1 MKIAV
6 VNSDRRMQEVYFQLA
21 KDNEALLINE
31 FTDFQKIAE
40 IDALVLPVK
49 GLTSTGSLYSSG
61 KELYI
66 PEAFWS
72 SIREKP
78 IFTGIRPAFLKDFPN
93 VYYYMEDDVLKQ
105 QNAVYTAEGTLYLMM
120 DHTSKS
126 IKDISVDV
134 IGYGVCGKEIVRWL
148 RALGIPYRIVRRSCE
163 KSDTLIS
170 VEEYRKTACHEVII
184 NTSISKVIDRELL
197 ERWSQKPLII
207 DIATPD
213 VIDYAAALSMGVR
226 VIKAGNLPEM
236 IAYES
241 SGKCISEFVRG
252 KLHC

>member
-1 MKIAV
+1 M
-6 VNSDRRMQEVYFQLA
+6 
-21 KDNEALLINE
+21 
-31 FTDFQKIAE
+31 
-40 IDALVLPVK
+40 
-49 GLTSTGSLYSSG
+49 
-61 KELYI
+61 
-66 PEAFWS
+66 
-72 SIREKP
+72 
-78 IFTGIRPAFLKDFPN
+78 
-93 VYYYMEDDVLKQ
+93 
-105 QNAVYTAEGTLYLMM
+105 
-120 DHTSKS
+120 
-126 IKDISVDV
+126 

-170 VEEYRKTACHEVII
+170 VEEYRKTACNEVII

>member
-78 IFTGIRPAFLKDFPN
+78 IFTGIRQAFLKDFPN

-105 QNAVYTAEGTLYLMM
+105 QNAVYTAEGTP
-120 DHTSKS
+120 KS

>member
-21 KDNEALLINE
+21 RDNEAILINE
-31 FTDFQKIAE
+31 FTDFQKITE

-49 GLTSTGSLYSSG
+49 GLTSTGSLYGSG
-61 KELYI
+61 KEIVI
-66 PEAFWS
+66 PDSFW
-72 SIREKP
+72 RLVYELP
-78 IFTGIRPAFLKDFPN
+78 VFTGIRQDFLKDFPN
-93 VYYYMEDDVLKQ
+93 VYYYMEDEQLKH

-134 IGYGVCGKEIVRWL
+134 IGYGVCGKEIVKWL
-148 RALGIPYRIVRRSCE
+148 EDLHIPYRVIRRSCE
-163 KSDTLIS
+163 ANDQFIT
-170 VEEYRKTACHEVII
+170 VEQYRKTACHDVII

-197 ERWSQKPLII
+197 KSWTSKPLII

-213 VIDYAAALSMGVR
+213 VIDYAAALSMGIR